1 MTEPRRISCAFASS
15 YHNRI
20 NGYCIHNVVDVAL
33 ERARE
38 QKCHTTIS
46 SSSFVCRPRL
56 VDGRREPPLSRGSVV
71 VSFLTK
77 GPVPTLLCQTSLGIQ
92 KLLANLKPHTAT
104 GPDLIPP
111 TVLKELS
118 HEISPILEIIF
129 NMSLQTG
136 QVPNSIQFN
145 SISLFQNIISN
156 TGGSSGGLRGLQ
168 PPPPLIFPKKC
179 VIIRATV
186 VTDLVVTSSNNAC
199 LCTWNSVV

>member
-1 MTEPRRISCAFASS
+1 MQASS
-15 YHNRI
+15 SRRQ
-20 NGYCIHNVVDVAL
+20 
-33 ERARE
+33 ERAAA
-38 QKCHTTIS
+38 Q
-46 SSSFVCRPRL
+46 PRY
-56 VDGRREPPLSRGSVV
+56 SVV
-71 VSFLTK
+71 VSFLK
-77 GPVPTLLCQTSLGIQ
+77 GPSPHPSMPNITRHPEIARQPG
-92 KLLANLKPHTAT
+92 NLKPHTAT

-145 SISLFQNIISN
+145 IFIPEYYIQHWRIQW
-156 TGGSSGGLRGLQ
+156 GGCGGCN
-168 PPPPLIFPKKC
+168 PPLIFPKKC